1 MKIKIVADSS
11 CDILCME
18 EVDFCTAPLIISTDE
33 KDYIDDETL
42 DVAQMRKELSE
53 YKGRSGTAC
62 PNIDCWMSCY
72 ADADEVYV
80 VTMTSNLSGTYN
92 SAMAAKELY
101 LQEHP
106 DTKIHVFDTLSTGPE
121 MRLLIEKIVEWK
133 KGGIPFETVCEKGT
147 EYLKH
152 TRLFFVLE
160 SMHNLVQ
167 NGRVSKVAAIAAGV
181 LGIRAMGTA
190 SSEGTLEMVA
200 KCRGYKKIVSEYMHQ
215 LEKIGYQGGKLRI
228 AHANNL
234 ELAETLKNAVQK
246 VYNTLD
252 VMIYETRGLCSFY
265 AEEGGILIGCE
276 TI

>member
-1 MKIKIVADSS
+1 MRTKIVADSS
-11 CDILCME
+11 CDILSME
-18 EVDFCTAPLIISTDE
+18 NIDFCTAPLTISTDE
-33 KDYIDDETL
+33 KDYVDDKTL

-53 YKGRSGTAC
+53 YKGHSRTAC
-62 PNIDCWMSCY
+62 PNINCWMRCY
-72 ADADEVYV
+72 AGADEVYV
-80 VTMTSNLSGTYN
+80 VTITSNLSGTYN
-92 SAMAAKELY
+92 SAMAAKEQY

-121 MRLLIEKIVEWK
+121 MRLLIEKIVEWTK
-133 KGGIPFETVCEKGT
+133 EGISFETVCEKGK

-200 KCRGYKKIVSEYMHQ
+200 KCRGDKKIISEYMRQ
-215 LEKIGYQGGKLRI
+215 LEQMGYQGGKLRI

-234 ELAETLKNAVQK
+234 RLAEALKDAVQK
-246 VYNTLD
+246 AYGTSD
-252 VMIYETRGLCSFY
+252 VMVYETRGLCSFY

-276 TI
+276 MI